1 MEKEVLEKYRKA
13 GKILSE
19 AREFGASLIKPG
31 VKIIDVVEKV
41 EERIKKLG
49 GEFAFPVNV
58 SINQNAAHDTADI
71 NDTRVFND
79 GDLIK
84 LDIGVQVDGYI
95 ADSAKTISLNSGKE
109 DMIKASEEALQNAL
123 KMMVPGNNV
132 SEISGVIEDTIKS
145 HGFNPVMNLTGHG
158 LERYELHAR
167 IEFPNVR
174 SPIDYQLKEGEVFA
188 IEPFSTDGAGKI
200 METNKVFIY
209 RFLADRPVR
218 FSESRKILAVAREDF
233 HTLPFTKR
241 WLIGKV
247 SGLTP
252 IKLNLILRQL
262 VQNGSL
268 YEYPVLR
275 EIKNGY
281 VAQMEH
287 TVIVKD
293 NPEITTI

>member
-1 MEKEVLEKYRKA
+1 M
-13 GKILSE
+13 
-19 AREFGASLIKPG
+19 
-31 VKIIDVVEKV
+31 
-41 EERIKKLG
+41 
-49 GEFAFPVNV
+49 
-58 SINQNAAHDTADI
+58 
-71 NDTRVFND
+71 
-79 GDLIK
+79 
-84 LDIGVQVDGYI
+84 
-95 ADSAKTISLNSGKE
+95 
-109 DMIKASEEALQNAL
+109 
-123 KMMVPGNNV
+123 
-132 SEISGVIEDTIKS
+132 
-145 HGFNPVMNLTGHG
+145 
-158 LERYELHAR
+158 
-167 IEFPNVR
+167 
-174 SPIDYQLKEGEVFA
+174 KEGEVFA